1 MLKFLLILGIV
12 FYLIYKVSGFLTKGL
27 FATGQ
32 RRAAQNQARNKSKVH
47 PSDGNVD
54 VDYIPKDRKKDSFK
68 GGDYV
73 DYEEVD

>member
-12 FYLIYKVSGFLTKGL
+12 FYLVYKVSGFLTRGL
-27 FATGQ
+27 FAGGSSK
-32 RRAAQNQARNKSKVH
+32 RAQTQGRNRTKVR
-47 PSDGNVD
+47 PPDGNLD
-54 VDYIPKDRKKDSFK
+54 VDHIPKNRKPDSFK